1 MRSSVP
7 VVDLFAGPGGLG
19 EGFSRVKVGSRT
31 VFKTVISVE
40 KDPYAHMTLS
50 LRAFY
55 RHFAL
60 KGKRLPDQYWNV
72 LRATSKKDKEA
83 AWSKLKQHAA
93 WNQVKREALCLELGK
108 HNNRIRRKITKAL
121 GIKKR
126 QRSHLRFVLIRGPP
140 CQAYSLVGRSRM
152 QNHDGK
158 KKDPRHF
165 LYKEY
170 LAIIRKYK
178 PAIFVMENVKG
189 LNTAL
194 VEGRPILPEIIRD
207 LEAAGYEL
215 SSLVDKRAD
224 APASGLDY
232 LIRSERFGVPQT
244 RHRVIIVG
252 KRIGSSVGSIGVL
265 VPEDKPVT
273 VRSAIG
279 TLPKLAGLDSGEP
292 RPINALEKTGAQY
305 LEHVSRRRG
314 MPAPLAKFIKP
325 PSAAFKNVILNHEAR
340 SHMASDLVRYRWWA
354 KRAKKLGRSP
364 TIDEIPE
371 RDRKRLLP
379 NHANLASGRADK
391 FVDRFKVQV
400 AGKPSG
406 TITSHISKD
415 GHYYIHYD
423 PTQARSFS
431 VREAAR
437 IQTFPDDYFFIGNR
451 TQQYHQVGNA
461 VPPYLA
467 YKIGQ
472 VVAKALGLEVRG

>member
-1 MRSSVP
+1 MSAKQIP

-19 EGFSRVKVGSRT
+19 EGFSRVKYRGRSVFRT
-31 VFKTVISVE
+31 VVSVE

-55 RHFAL
+55 RHFAQ
-60 KGKRLPDQYWNV
+60 KGKKLPEEYWRV
-72 LRATSKKDKEA
+72 IRSTTKADKKK
-83 AWSKLKQHAA
+83 AWSALTKHAA
-93 WNQVKREALCLELGK
+93 WNQIKKEALCLELGP
-108 HNNRIRRKITKAL
+108 HNKRIRRKITKAL
-121 GIKKR
+121 GIRKG
-126 QRSHLRFVLIRGPP
+126 QRSHPRFVLIGGPP
-140 CQAYSLVGRSRM
+140 CQAYSLAGRSRM

-170 LAIIRKYK
+170 LAVIDKYK
-178 PAIFVMENVKG
+178 PAVFVMENVKG

-194 VEGRPILPEIIRD
+194 VNGKPILPEIIRD
-207 LEAAGYEL
+207 LESAGYEL
-215 SSLVDKRAD
+215 SSLVDTRGDVAAND
-224 APASGLDY
+224 LDY

-252 KRIGSSVGSIGVL
+252 RRKGARIKL
-265 VPEDKPVT
+265 VDALIPKERVVT

-279 TLPKLAGLDSGEP
+279 TLPKLIGLDSG
-292 RPINALEKTGAQY
+292 RPKSDYNKDKIGGQCLEITT
-305 LEHVSRRRG
+305 RRRG
-314 MPAPLAKFIKP
+314 MPRAL
-325 PSAAFKNVILNHEAR
+325 AAFINPKVPGFAKIVLNHEAR
-340 SHMASDLVRYRWWA
+340 SHMASDLERYRWWA

-364 TIDEIPE
+364 TINEIPE
-371 RDRKRLLP
+371 SAKRRLLP
-379 NHANLASGRADK
+379 KHANLATGKVAS

-400 AGKPSG
+400 AKKPSG

-423 PTQARSFS
+423 PRQRRSFS

-437 IQTFPDDYFFIGNR
+437 IQTFPDDYFFMGNR

-467 YKIGQ
+467 HQIGQ
-472 VVAKALGLEVRG
+472 RVWAALRG

>member
-1 MRSSVP
+1 MP

-19 EGFSRVKVGSRT
+19 EGFSRVKIRGRN

-40 KDPYAHMTLS
+40 KDPHAHMTLS

-55 RHFAL
+55 RHFSM
-60 KGKRLPDQYWNV
+60 KGRRLPDEYWQV
-72 LRATSKKDKEA
+72 LRATSKPDKEA
-83 AWSKLKQHAA
+83 AWLALKKHSA
-93 WNQVKREALCLELGK
+93 WNQVKKEALCLELGK
-108 HNNRIRRKITKAL
+108 HNNPIRRKITKAL
-121 GIKKR
+121 GIKKG
-126 QRSHLRFVLIRGPP
+126 QKSHPKFVLIGGPP

-158 KKDPRHF
+158 KKDARHF

-178 PAIFVMENVKG
+178 PAVFVMENVKG

-194 VEGRPILPEIIRD
+194 VNGKPILPEIIRD
-207 LEAAGYEL
+207 LESAGYEL
-215 SSLVDKRAD
+215 SSLVDKRVD
-224 APASGLDY
+224 APASELDY
-232 LIRSERFGVPQT
+232 LIKSERFGVPQT

-252 KRIGSSVGSIGVL
+252 RRAETRFGAIEGL
-265 VPEDKPVT
+265 VPDAKPVS

-279 TLPKLAGLDSGEP
+279 TLPKLAGLNSEEP
-292 RPINALEKTGAQY
+292 RPIDAPEKTGAQY
-305 LEHVSRRRG
+305 LVHVSRRRG
-314 MPAPLAKFIKP
+314 MPAALAKFIKP
-325 PSAAFKNVILNHEAR
+325 QVVGFKNVILNHEAR

-364 TIDEIPE
+364 TVDEIPD

-379 NHANLASGRADK
+379 NHANLASGRADT

-423 PTQARSFS
+423 PSQARSFS

-437 IQTFPDDYFFIGNR
+437 IQTFPDDYFFMGNR

-467 YKIGQ
+467 YQIGK
-472 VVAKALGLEVRG
+472 VVARALKA

>member
-1 MRSSVP
+1 VP

-19 EGFSRVKVGSRT
+19 EGFSRVKFRGRN

-60 KGKRLPDQYWNV
+60 NGRVLPEAYWKV
-72 LRATSKKDKEA
+72 LRSTSKPDKEA
-83 AWSKLKQHAA
+83 AWSALKKHSA

-108 HNNRIRRKITKAL
+108 HNYRIRRKISKAL
-121 GIKKR
+121 GIKKG
-126 QRSHLRFVLIRGPP
+126 QKSHPKFVLIGGPP
-140 CQAYSLVGRSRM
+140 CQAYSLVGM

-158 KKDPRHF
+158 KKDARHF
-165 LYKEY
+165 LYREY
-170 LAIIRKYK
+170 LAIIHKYK
-178 PAIFVMENVKG
+178 PAVFVMENVKG

-194 VEGRPILPEIIRD
+194 VNGKPILPEIIRD
-207 LEAAGYEL
+207 LESAGYEL
-215 SSLVDKRAD
+215 SSLVDRRDD
-224 APASGLDY
+224 APVSGLDY
-232 LIRSERFGVPQT
+232 LIRSERYGVPQT
-244 RHRVIIVG
+244 RHRVIIIG
-252 KRIGSSVGSIGVL
+252 KMKGVRLGNIETL
-265 VPEDKPVT
+265 VPREKTVP
-273 VRSAIG
+273 VRSVIG
-279 TLPKLAGLDSGEP
+279 TLPKLAGLNSEEP
-292 RPINALEKTGAQY
+292 RPIGNTDKTGAQFI
-305 LEHVSRRRG
+305 EQVTRRRG
-314 MPAPLAKFIKP
+314 MPAALAKFIKP
-325 PSAAFKNVILNHEAR
+325 QALGFQNVILNHEAR
-340 SHMASDLVRYRWWA
+340 SHMPSDLARYEWWA

-364 TIDEIPE
+364 TVDEIPA

-379 NHANLASGRADK
+379 KHANLIAGRADT

-423 PTQARSFS
+423 PRQRRSFS

-437 IQTFPDDYFFIGNR
+437 IQTFPDDYFFMGNR

-467 YKIGQ
+467 YQIGQ
-472 VVAKALGLEVRG
+472 VVARALKR

>member
-1 MRSSVP
+1 MP

-19 EGFSRVKVGSRT
+19 EGFSRVKVRGRN

-40 KDPYAHMTLS
+40 KDTHAHMTLS

-55 RHFAL
+55 RHFAI
-60 KGKRLPDQYWNV
+60 KGEKLPVEYWTV
-72 LRATSKKDKEA
+72 LQSTSKPDKER
-83 AWSKLKQHAA
+83 AWSALKKHAA
-93 WNQVKREALCLELGK
+93 WKQVKREALCLELGK

-121 GIKKR
+121 GIRKGQK
-126 QRSHLRFVLIRGPP
+126 SHPRFVLIGGPP

-158 KKDPRHF
+158 KKDARHF
-165 LYKEY
+165 LYREY

-178 PAIFVMENVKG
+178 PAVFVMENVKG

-194 VEGRPILPEIIRD
+194 VNGKPILPEIIRD
-207 LEAAGYEL
+207 LESAGYEL
-215 SSLVDKRAD
+215 SSLVDGRD
-224 APASGLDY
+224 DVPVSGLDY
-232 LIRSERFGVPQT
+232 LIRSERYGVPQT
-244 RHRVIIVG
+244 RHRVIIIG
-252 KRIGSSVGSIGVL
+252 KRQGARLGEIASLIPRDKMVPVKSV
-265 VPEDKPVT
+265 
-273 VRSAIG
+273 IG
-279 TLPKLAGLDSGEP
+279 TMPKLAGLNSEEA
-292 RPINALEKTGAQY
+292 RPVGDPSKTGAQF
-305 LEHVSRRRG
+305 LKQVTTRRG
-314 MPAPLAKFIKP
+314 MPSDLAEFIKP
-325 PSAAFKNVILNHEAR
+325 QASGFRNVILNHEAR
-340 SHMASDLVRYRWWA
+340 SHMPSDLARYRWWA
-354 KRAKKLGRSP
+354 MRAKKLERSP
-364 TIDEIPE
+364 TVDEIPA

-379 NHANLASGRADK
+379 KHANLTSGRADT

-423 PTQARSFS
+423 PKQARSFS

-437 IQTFPDDYFFIGNR
+437 IQTFPDDYFFMGNR

-467 YKIGQ
+467 YQIGQ
-472 VVAKALGLEVRG
+472 RVWSALKGK

>member
-1 MRSSVP
+1 MP

-19 EGFSRVKVGSRT
+19 EGFSRVKFRGRN

-40 KDPYAHMTLS
+40 KDPHAHMTLS

-60 KGKRLPDQYWNV
+60 KGRVLPEAYLKV
-72 LRATSKKDKEA
+72 LRSTSKPEKEA
-83 AWSKLKQHAA
+83 AWSALKKHSA
-93 WNQVKREALCLELGK
+93 WNQVKKEALCLELGK

-121 GIKKR
+121 GIKKGKK
-126 QRSHLRFVLIRGPP
+126 SHPRFVLIGGPP

-158 KKDPRHF
+158 KKDARHF
-165 LYKEY
+165 LYREY

-178 PAIFVMENVKG
+178 PAVFVMENVKG

-194 VEGRPILPEIIRD
+194 VNGKPILPEIIRD
-207 LEAAGYEL
+207 LESAGYEL
-215 SSLVDKRAD
+215 SSLVDRRDD
-224 APASGLDY
+224 APVSGLDY
-232 LIRSERFGVPQT
+232 LIRSERYGVPQT
-244 RHRVIIVG
+244 RHRVIIIG
-252 KRIGSSVGSIGVL
+252 KMKGVRLGNIETL
-265 VPEDKPVT
+265 VPLDKTVPVKS
-273 VRSAIG
+273 VIG
-279 TLPKLAGLDSGEP
+279 TLPKLAGLNSKEP
-292 RPINALEKTGAQY
+292 RPIENRDKTGAQFIEQVTR
-305 LEHVSRRRG
+305 LRG
-314 MPAPLAKFIKP
+314 IPTALAKFIKP
-325 PSAAFKNVILNHEAR
+325 HALGFKNVILNHEAR
-340 SHMASDLVRYRWWA
+340 SHMPSDLARYRWWA

-364 TIDEIPE
+364 TVDEIPA
-371 RDRKRLLP
+371 RDRNRLLP
-379 NHANLASGRADK
+379 KHANLTAGRADT

-423 PTQARSFS
+423 PAQARSFS

-437 IQTFPDDYFFIGNR
+437 IQTFPDDYFFMGNR

-467 YKIGQ
+467 YQIGQ
-472 VVAKALGLEVRG
+472 VVARALKR

>member
-1 MRSSVP
+1 MPSAPIP

-19 EGFSRVKVGSRT
+19 EGFSRVKFRGRY
-31 VFKTVISVE
+31 VFKTVVSIE

-55 RHFAL
+55 RHFVL
-60 KGKRLPDQYWNV
+60 KGRELPVEYWNV
-72 LRATSKKDKEA
+72 LRSISRPDKERAWA
-83 AWSKLKQHAA
+83 ALKKHAA

-108 HNNRIRRKITKAL
+108 HNYQIRRKITKAL
-121 GIKKR
+121 GIRKGQKNYP
-126 QRSHLRFVLIRGPP
+126 RFVLIGGPP

-158 KKDPRHF
+158 KEDARHF

-178 PAIFVMENVKG
+178 PTIFVMENVKG

-194 VEGRPILPEIIRD
+194 VDGKPIMPEIIRD
-207 LEAAGYEL
+207 LQSAGYEL
-215 SSLVDKRAD
+215 SSLVDRRDD
-224 APASGLDY
+224 APAAERDY
-232 LIRSERFGVPQT
+232 LIRSERYGIPQT

-252 KRIGSSVGSIGVL
+252 RKAGARIGDIGSLIPQDEV
-265 VPEDKPVT
+265 VS
-273 VRSAIG
+273 VRSVIG
-279 TLPKLAGLDSGEP
+279 TLPKLAGLNSEEP
-292 RPINALEKTGAQY
+292 RPIGDMEKTGAQF
-305 LEHVSRRRG
+305 LEKNTRRRG
-314 MPAPLAKFIKP
+314 MPPALAKFIKP
-325 PSAAFKNVILNHEAR
+325 LASSFVNVILNHEAR
-340 SHMASDLVRYRWWA
+340 SHMPSDLARYRWWA
-354 KRAKKLGRSP
+354 KRAKKLRRSP
-364 TIDEIPE
+364 TVDEIPA

-379 NHANLASGRADK
+379 KHANLVAGRVDT

-423 PTQARSFS
+423 PAQARSFS

-437 IQTFPDDYFFIGNR
+437 IQTFPDDYFFMGNR

-467 YKIGQ
+467 YQIG
-472 VVAKALGLEVRG
+472 VRIAGALGILAR

>member
-1 MRSSVP
+1 MSGKPIP

-19 EGFSRVKVGSRT
+19 EGFSRVKYRCKS

-60 KGKRLPDQYWNV
+60 KGRGLPDEYRNV
-72 LRATSKKDKEA
+72 LRATSKRDKKDAWA
-83 AWSKLKQHAA
+83 ALKKHSA

-121 GIKKR
+121 GIKKG
-126 QRSHLRFVLIRGPP
+126 QKSHPKFVLIGGPP

-158 KKDPRHF
+158 KKDARHF

-178 PAIFVMENVKG
+178 PAVFVMENVKG

-194 VEGRPILPEIIRD
+194 VDGKPILPEIIRD
-207 LEAAGYEL
+207 LESAGYEL
-215 SSLVDKRAD
+215 SSLVDTREGIS
-224 APASGLDY
+224 ASNRNY
-232 LIRSERFGVPQT
+232 LIRAENYGVPQT

-252 KRIGSSVGSIGVL
+252 KRVGGRVGVIEPLKLVEKIVNVKSVI
-265 VPEDKPVT
+265 D
-273 VRSAIG
+273 
-279 TLPKLAGLDSGEP
+279 TLPKLIGLNSARP
-292 RPINALEKTGAQY
+292 RSDYHPSKVGSQY
-305 LEHVSRRRG
+305 IELTTRRRG
-314 MPAPLAKFIKP
+314 MPKWL
-325 PSAAFKNVILNHEAR
+325 AAFIAPQVRGFSKVILNHEAR
-340 SHMASDLVRYRWWA
+340 SHMSSDLERYRWWA
-354 KRAKKLGRSP
+354 KRAKKLKRSP

-379 NHANLASGRADK
+379 KHANLITGRADT

-400 AGKPSG
+400 ASKPSG

-423 PTQARSFS
+423 PKQARSFS

-437 IQTFPDDYFFIGNR
+437 IQTFPDDYFFMGNR

-467 YKIGQ
+467 YQIGCE
-472 VVAKALGLEVRG
+472 VWRAFGGLGS